1 MAKIAE
7 DIRELIGNTPLIDL
21 KRFCAGKNIGAKRI
35 LAKLEKQNPAGS
47 VKDRAAYYIL
57 KDAILEG
64 RISEGGTVI
73 EPTSGNTGIGIASLC
88 SLFGL
93 KAVIVMPDNMSLE
106 RCKLIAAF
114 GAELVLTPGASGMQ
128 GALDKADELSRS
140 TPNSIIAGQFTN
152 LSNPKAHYETTGPE
166 IWRDAD
172 GDVDIF
178 VSGVGTGGTL
188 SGVGRFLKEQKS
200 EIKIIAVEPAA
211 SPLISEGRSGPH
223 ALQGIGANFIPS
235 ILDKSLIDDIIC
247 VGNEE
252 AIETM
257 KELAVSEGLLC
268 GISSGAALC
277 AAVKLAQR
285 EENKGKSIVCL
296 LPDTG
301 ERYLSSI

>member
-93 KAVIVMPDNMSLE
+93 KAVIVMPDNMSAE
-106 RCKLIAAF
+106 RRKLIAAF
-114 GAELVLTPGASGMQ
+114 GAELVLTPGSSGMQ
-128 GALDKADELSRS
+128 GALDKADELSQS
-140 TPNSIIAGQFTN
+140 IPNSIIAGQFTN

>member
-114 GAELVLTPGASGMQ
+114 GAELVLTPGSSGMQ

-140 TPNSIIAGQFTN
+140 IPNSIIAGQFTN

>member
-93 KAVIVMPDNMSLE
+93 KAVIVMPDNMSAE
-106 RCKLIAAF
+106 RRKLIAAF
-114 GAELVLTPGASGMQ
+114 GAELVLTPGSSGMQ
-128 GALDKADELSRS
+128 GALDKADELSWS

-178 VSGVGTGGTL
+178 VSGIGTGGTL

-211 SPLISEGRSGPH
+211 SPLISEGRSAPH

>member
-93 KAVIVMPDNMSLE
+93 KAVIVMPDNMSQE

-114 GAELVLTPGASGMQ
+114 GAELVLTPGSSGMQ

-140 TPNSIIAGQFTN
+140 IPNSIIAGQFTN

>member
-93 KAVIVMPDNMSLE
+93 KAVIVMPDNMSAE
-106 RCKLIAAF
+106 RRKLISAF
-114 GAELVLTPGASGMQ
+114 GAELVLTPGSSGMQ

-140 TPNSIIAGQFTN
+140 IPNSIIAGQFTN

>member
-47 VKDRAAYYIL
+47 AKDRAAYYIL

-93 KAVIVMPDNMSLE
+93 KAVIVMPDNMSAE
-106 RCKLIAAF
+106 RRKLIAAF
-114 GAELVLTPGASGMQ
+114 GAELVLTPGSSGMQ

-140 TPNSIIAGQFTN
+140 IPNSIIAGQFTN

>member
-1 MAKIAE
+1 
-7 DIRELIGNTPLIDL
+7 
-21 KRFCAGKNIGAKRI
+21 
-35 LAKLEKQNPAGS
+35 
-47 VKDRAAYYIL
+47 
-57 KDAILEG
+57 
-64 RISEGGTVI
+64 
-73 EPTSGNTGIGIASLC
+73 
-88 SLFGL
+88 
-93 KAVIVMPDNMSLE
+93 MPDNMSAE
-106 RCKLIAAF
+106 RRKLIAAF

-140 TPNSIIAGQFTN
+140 IPNSIIAGQFTN

-200 EIKIIAVEPAA
+200 EIKIIAVEPVA

>member
-93 KAVIVMPDNMSLE
+93 KAVIVMPDNMSAE
-106 RCKLIAAF
+106 RRKLIAAF
-114 GAELVLTPGASGMQ
+114 GAELVLTPGSSGMQ

-140 TPNSIIAGQFTN
+140 IPNSIIAGQFTN
-152 LSNPKAHYETTGPE
+152 LSNSKAHYETTGPE

>member
-93 KAVIVMPDNMSLE
+93 KAVIVMPDNMSQE
-106 RCKLIAAF
+106 RRKLIAAF
-114 GAELVLTPGASGMQ
+114 GAELVLTPGSSGMQ

-140 TPNSIIAGQFTN
+140 IPNSIIAGQFTN

-247 VGNEE
+247 VGDEE

-277 AAVKLAQR
+277 ASVKLAQR

>member
-93 KAVIVMPDNMSLE
+93 KAVIVMPDNMSAE
-106 RCKLIAAF
+106 RRKLIAAF
-114 GAELVLTPGASGMQ
+114 GAELVLTPGSSGMQ

-140 TPNSIIAGQFTN
+140 IPNSIIAGQFTN

-200 EIKIIAVEPAA
+200 EIKIIAVEPVA

>member
-93 KAVIVMPDNMSLE
+93 KAVIVMPDNMSAE
-106 RCKLIAAF
+106 RRKLIAAF
-114 GAELVLTPGASGMQ
+114 GAELVLTPGSSGMQ

-247 VGNEE
+247 VGDEE
-252 AIETM
+252 AIEMM

-277 AAVKLAQR
+277 ASVKLAQR

>member
-21 KRFCAGKNIGAKRI
+21 KRFCAGKNIGTKRI

-93 KAVIVMPDNMSLE
+93 KAVIVMPDNMSAE
-106 RCKLIAAF
+106 RRKLISVF
-114 GAELVLTPGASGMQ
+114 GAELVLTPGSSGMQ

-140 TPNSIIAGQFTN
+140 IPNSIIAGQFTN

-211 SPLISEGRSGPH
+211 SPLISEGRSGLH

-277 AAVKLAQR
+277 AAVKLAKR

>member
-1 MAKIAE
+1 MAKIAK
-7 DIRELIGNTPLIDL
+7 DICELIGNTPLIDL

-93 KAVIVMPDNMSLE
+93 KAVIVMPDNMSAE

-114 GAELVLTPGASGMQ
+114 GAELVLTPGSSGMQ

-140 TPNSIIAGQFTN
+140 IPNSIIAGQFTN

>member
-93 KAVIVMPDNMSLE
+93 KAVIVMPDNMSAE
-106 RCKLIAAF
+106 RRKLIAAF

-140 TPNSIIAGQFTN
+140 IPNSIIAGQFTN

>member
-93 KAVIVMPDNMSLE
+93 KAVIVMPDNMSAE
-106 RCKLIAAF
+106 RRKLIAAF
-114 GAELVLTPGASGMQ
+114 GAELVLTPGSSGMQ

-140 TPNSIIAGQFTN
+140 IPNSIIAGQFTN

>member
-93 KAVIVMPDNMSLE
+93 KAVIVMPDNMSAE
-106 RCKLIAAF
+106 RRKLIAAF

-140 TPNSIIAGQFTN
+140 IPNSIIAGQFTN

-200 EIKIIAVEPAA
+200 EIKIIAVEPVA

>member
-93 KAVIVMPDNMSLE
+93 KAVIVMPDNMSAE
-106 RCKLIAAF
+106 RRKLIAAF

-140 TPNSIIAGQFTN
+140 IPNSIIAGQFTN
-152 LSNPKAHYETTGPE
+152 ISNPKAHYETTGPE

-200 EIKIIAVEPAA
+200 EIKIIAVEPVA

>member
-93 KAVIVMPDNMSLE
+93 KAVIVMPDNMSAE
-106 RCKLIAAF
+106 RRKLIAAF
-114 GAELVLTPGASGMQ
+114 GAELVLTPGSSGMQ

-140 TPNSIIAGQFTN
+140 IPNSIIAGQFTN
-152 LSNPKAHYETTGPE
+152 ISNPKAHYETTGPE

-257 KELAVSEGLLC
+257 KELVVSEGLLC

>member
-21 KRFCAGKNIGAKRI
+21 KRFCADKNIRAKRI

-64 RISEGGTVI
+64 RISGGGTVI

-88 SLFGL
+88 GLFGL

-106 RCKLIAAF
+106 RRKLIAAF
-114 GAELVLTPGASGMQ
+114 GAELVITPGSSGMQ

-140 TPNSIIAGQFTN
+140 IPNSIIAGQFTN

-200 EIKIIAVEPAA
+200 EIKIIAVEPVA

>member
-47 VKDRAAYYIL
+47 VKDRVAYYIL

-93 KAVIVMPDNMSLE
+93 KTVIVMPDNMSVE
-106 RCKLIAAF
+106 RRKLIAAF
-114 GAELVLTPGASGMQ
+114 GAELVLTPGSSGMQ
-128 GALDKADELSRS
+128 GALDKADELSWS
-140 TPNSIIAGQFTN
+140 IPNSIIAGQFTN

-223 ALQGIGANFIPS
+223 VLQGIGANFIPS

-252 AIETM
+252 AIGTM

-277 AAVKLAQR
+277 ASVKLAQR

>member
-93 KAVIVMPDNMSLE
+93 KAVIVMPDNMSAE
-106 RCKLIAAF
+106 RRKLIAAF
-114 GAELVLTPGASGMQ
+114 GAELVLTPGSSGMQ

-140 TPNSIIAGQFTN
+140 IPNSIIAGQFTN
-152 LSNPKAHYETTGPE
+152 ISNPKAHYETTGPE

>member
-1 MAKIAE
+1 M
-7 DIRELIGNTPLIDL
+7 
-21 KRFCAGKNIGAKRI
+21 
-35 LAKLEKQNPAGS
+35 EKQNPAGS

-93 KAVIVMPDNMSLE
+93 KAVIVMPDNMSAE
-106 RCKLIAAF
+106 RRKLIAAF

-211 SPLISEGRSGPH
+211 SPLISEE
-223 ALQGIGANFIPS
+223 IGSACFTGDWS
-235 ILDKSLIDDIIC
+235 KLYTLDIGQK
-247 VGNEE
+247 
-252 AIETM
+252 
-257 KELAVSEGLLC
+257 
-268 GISSGAALC
+268 
-277 AAVKLAQR
+277 
-285 EENKGKSIVCL
+285 
-296 LPDTG
+296 P
-301 ERYLSSI
+301 Y